1 MWENYSKFREENDM
15 DDILDTFDFPEQE
28 EVLKY
33 YMKGYFGVDKIGRPL
48 YVDRSGLIKVD
59 KLMQVSTEER
69 VLRSYMQ
76 SYEEMIKHKFMACS
90 ALYDR

>member
-1 MWENYSKFREENDM
+1 MWDNFIKFRQENEL
-15 DDILDTFDFPEQE
+15 DDILDTFEFPELD

-59 KLMQVSTEER
+59 KLLQVSTEER
-69 VLRSYMQ
+69 ILRSYM
-76 SYEEMIKHKFMACS
+76 
-90 ALYDR
+90 